1 MVPDLGY
8 GVRWNYETCKS
19 LIQAPGEDTISYYN
33 TTEVAYDDKAG
44 TSPAYGY
51 EPFKGIVIAEKQL
64 KLPIFKPNAIYFKP
78 GMKPTDRKDAILAVY
93 DPVKTLN
100 SCGRVG
106 LPVKAGELPGG
117 KYEDVATY
125 DWGAERGAG
134 VLYPYE
140 IFAKQVKEIA
150 AYKHPLP
157 MPSTGCYNTASCYT
171 ETYYS
176 KGDKCCGTSNVATG
190 SVATGNLCKADNKC
204 KNFDSGSTA
213 YLQSNECG
221 AGLTFEA
228 CCDSTLSA
236 PAKYCEPT
244 SCDYNP
250 MQCHEDCT
258 ITKAEAVA
266 MFKKFVTTHDPC
278 EFAKL
283 NTPFVCVKRAPR
295 SILERI
301 SLAYANSLLV
311 FTVFSA
317 LCVKIFFASSKK
329 GKETGEEAAASPA

>member
-19 LIQAPGEDTISYYN
+19 LMQAPDDNTVSYYN
-33 TTEVAYDDKAG
+33 TTDVPFDDQAG

-51 EPFKGIVIAEKQL
+51 EPFKGIVNSGKVV
-64 KLPIFKPNAIYFKP
+64 KLPMFKPNSIFYKP
-78 GMKPTDRKDAILAVY
+78 GMLPTDRKAGILAVY

-100 SCGRVG
+100 KCGRVG
-106 LPVKAGELPGG
+106 LPVVANEIPGST
-117 KYEDVATY
+117 YEDVATFY
-125 DWGAERGAG
+125 WGAERGTG

-140 IFAKQVKEIA
+140 IYARQVKEIA
-150 AYKHPLP
+150 AYKQP
-157 MPSTGCYNTASCYT
+157 MTRVLNCFDTTSSECG
-171 ETYYS
+171 TYYDT
-176 KGDKCCGTSNVATG
+176 GNKCCGTSDVNSG

-204 KNFDSGSTA
+204 KNFDSDGA
-213 YLQSNECG
+213 GQLQSGDCD
-221 AGLTFEA
+221 GLTFEA

-236 PAKYCEPT
+236 PAKYCELT
-244 SCDYNP
+244 SCFYNP
-250 MQCHEDCT
+250 ALCNEPCT
-258 ITKAEAVA
+258 ITKAEAIA
-266 MFKKFVTTHDPC
+266 MFEKFITTHDAC

-295 SILERI
+295 DILERL

-329 GKETGEEAAASPA
+329 GKETGEEAASPA